1 MSKKLNYFT
10 ISFIIA
16 IAVFIGITFWVISYT
31 PISPVI
37 NAGSLILGFFIVTII
52 FALCNLGDLYV
63 KLRRVSKD
71 IEESIKFLDIVNFDD
86 IDNKFL
92 DIKKFF
98 KNNSLKE
105 QWESF
110 DKTIRRIKVGQTND
124 GDILEKYFTTV
135 EASYFFDEDIILG
148 KFNNKIHNYIPQLLT
163 AIGIFGTFLGL
174 VLGLQTLHMTGDVQK
189 TKDSIQLL
197 IDGIK
202 ISFKTSLYG
211 ILYSMIITFYE
222 KYCLGNLENRVGIL
236 AAKLDCLF
244 PKNTQQDGIK
254 EIYFQLEKQT
264 SSLQKLATDFAEQVG
279 KKFDT
284 SLQENL
290 APTLIKLGQATEKLV
305 MTTQNTN
312 ENAIRTLFDNV
323 HNLFSNAADEE
334 INGLKNS
341 LKEITNKNDEM
352 FSRFADSIKTVEE
365 LMENQRNIISQTNLS
380 AGNVEKTNSRV
391 ENLSS
396 ELNDIISKLG
406 NFSRTQ
412 QDSNEDSRALLR
424 DIKEN
429 IGYQNEASLMIS
441 NILKENL
448 STVQVQ
454 KNMYADLKETVT
466 SLNKFNEH
474 FSPVIENMSQNITNF
489 HKSSELINNK
499 FLTTFNELDRYYNTI
514 NNSIGTT
521 FSTFDK
527 SMNQFKNEIMEDLTN
542 INSKYNDI
550 ATRLDKF
557 SENSMEFTEKFK
569 EFSEAQQVSQEIWK
583 SYKDSFDNLNEEIT
597 EGVKDYT
604 VAVRG
609 GLNDIFKQY
618 DDSITNAFEKIRNLT
633 ETLNDS
639 VEQLTEFYENKVDKG
654 A

>member
-1 MSKKLNYFT
+1 MSKKINHFKN
-10 ISFIIA
+10 SFIIA
-16 IAVFIGITFWVISYT
+16 IIIFIAVTFGVIYYT
-31 PISPVI
+31 PISPII
-37 NAGSLILGFFIVTII
+37 NAGSVILGFFIVTAGLAIW
-52 FALCNLGDLYV
+52 NLGDLYR
-63 KLRRVSKD
+63 KLRIVSKD
-71 IEESIKFLDIVNFDD
+71 IEESINFLNTIGSDQ
-86 IDNKFL
+86 IDNRFSE
-92 DIKKFF
+92 IKKFF
-98 KNNSLKE
+98 RNNSLKD
-105 QWESF
+105 QWEGF

-124 GDILEKYFTTV
+124 GEVLEKHFATV

-197 IDGIK
+197 INGIK
-202 ISFKTSLYG
+202 VSFKTSLYG

-222 KYCLGNLENRVGIL
+222 KYCLGNLENRIGIL
-236 AAKLDCLF
+236 SSKLDYLF

-290 APTLIKLGQATEKLV
+290 APTLIKLGQATEKLAI
-305 MTTQNTN
+305 TTQNTN
-312 ENAIRTLFDNV
+312 ESAIQTLFENV
-323 HNLFSNAADEE
+323 HSLFSDAANEE

-341 LKEITNKNDEM
+341 LKEITDKNNEM
-352 FSRFADSIKTVEE
+352 FHKFANSIKAVEE
-365 LMENQRNIISQTNLS
+365 LMENQKNIISQTNLS

-391 ENLSS
+391 ENLSG
-396 ELNDIISKLG
+396 ELSDIISKLG

-424 DIKEN
+424 EIKDH
-429 IGYQNEASLMIS
+429 IGYQNEASVMIS
-441 NILKENL
+441 KILKENL
-448 STVQVQ
+448 NTVQVQ
-454 KNMYADLKETVT
+454 KNMYDDLKETVT
-466 SLNKFNEH
+466 SLNRFNEN
-474 FSPVIENMSQNITNF
+474 FSPIIEGMSQNIDNF
-489 HKSSELINNK
+489 HRSTELINNK
-499 FLTTFNELDRYYNTI
+499 FLTTFNELDKYYNTI

-521 FSTFDK
+521 FNTFDK
-527 SMNQFKNEIMEDLTN
+527 SINQFKNEIIEDLTN

-550 ATRLDKF
+550 ATRLDTF
-557 SENSMEFTEKFK
+557 SKNSIDLTEKFK
-569 EFSEAQQVSQEIWK
+569 EFSETQQISQQLWK
-583 SYKDSFDNLNEEIT
+583 SYKESFDNLNGEIT

-618 DDSITNAFEKIRNLT
+618 DDSIASAFEKIQTLT
-633 ETLNDS
+633 ERLNDS
-639 VEQLTEFYENKVDKG
+639 VEELSEFYENVMNKG